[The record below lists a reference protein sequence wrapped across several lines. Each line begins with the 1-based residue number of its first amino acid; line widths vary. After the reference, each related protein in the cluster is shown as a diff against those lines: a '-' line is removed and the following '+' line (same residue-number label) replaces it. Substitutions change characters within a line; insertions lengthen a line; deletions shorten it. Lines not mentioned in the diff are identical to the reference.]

1 MSKTAFALI
10 CCGILAV
17 STPAWAGDDHKH
29 DHAEEAGHTQLGAH
43 EHGHGKL
50 NIAIAAKTVA
60 IELEI
65 PAADIIGFEHAA
77 KTDAQKATLAD
88 GKAKLG
94 DPLKLFVFDAAANC
108 TLTSAEV
115 EAEGAIAG
123 DDHGHDHGHDHDH
136 DKADAGEESHSEFH
150 ATYEVTCADPDQL
163 TAIEFAFFKTFTN
176 SEELDVS
183 LIGDKG
189 TKTFEASAENVTLSL
204 GGAS

>member
-1 MSKTAFALI
+1 MTGKTFALI
-10 CCGILAV
+10 FCGILVA
-17 STPAWAGDDHKH
+17 SGPALAGKGHKH
-29 DHAEEAGHTQLGAH
+29 SHDHSKEAGHTQLGAH

-50 NIAIAAKTVA
+50 NIAIEGKTVA
-60 IELEI
+60 IELEV

-77 KTDAQKATLAD
+77 ETAEQKAQLAD

-94 DPLKLFVFDAAANC
+94 EPLKLFVFDAAANC
-108 TLTSAEV
+108 TLASAEV

-123 DDHGHDHGHDHDH
+123 EDHAHGHSH
-136 DKADAGEESHSEFH
+136 DKKEAAEESHSEFH
-150 ATYEVTCADPDQL
+150 ATYQVTCANPDKL
-163 TAIEFAFFKTFTN
+163 TSIEFAFFKTFGN

-189 TKTFEASAENVTLSL
+189 TKTFEASAENATLTL